1 MLAKFF
7 FAYFFK
13 DQGKV
18 KVEKKCNK
26 EQGQY
31 AAISPDQAWT
41 INGLIIWLK
50 LCVNNAGIPKQA
62 RWALLALPSQV
73 AYQNTGFASSCPL
86 ADSAM

>member
-41 INGLIIWLK
+41 INGLIIWLNVWTTQEFPSRQGGPF
-50 LCVNNAGIPKQA
+50 LPC
-62 RWALLALPSQV
+62 LLR
-73 AYQNTGFASSCPL
+73 
-86 ADSAM
+86 

>member
-41 INGLIIWLK
+41 INGLIIWLN
-50 LCVNNAGIPKQA
+50 V
-62 RWALLALPSQV
+62 
-73 AYQNTGFASSCPL
+73 
-86 ADSAM
+86 